1 MCVEKLITDKN
12 TADIYSV
19 EFKRFIKRHDLTS
32 VQPYNSDEAEHLWIS
47 LLSNNKICTYTCN
60 AYKRNLCQST
70 NLIMKA

>member
-47 LLSNNKICTYTCN
+47 LLSNNKICTYILVMHTKEIYVR
-60 AYKRNLCQST
+60 AQ
-70 NLIMKA
+70 I